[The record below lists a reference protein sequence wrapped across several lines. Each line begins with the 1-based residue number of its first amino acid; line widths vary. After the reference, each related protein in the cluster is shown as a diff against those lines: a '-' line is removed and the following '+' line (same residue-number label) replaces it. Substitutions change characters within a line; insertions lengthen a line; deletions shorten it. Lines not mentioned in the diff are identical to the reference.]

1 MLSTQG
7 VIPFMYGS
15 KGGKKKEDY
24 VSFGMKRAFQGVQE
38 GAFPG
43 ISNVLYLKLVVDY
56 MAMFS

>member
-1 MLSTQG
+1 M
-7 VIPFMYGS
+7 IPFMYGS

-38 GAFPG
+38 GVFPG